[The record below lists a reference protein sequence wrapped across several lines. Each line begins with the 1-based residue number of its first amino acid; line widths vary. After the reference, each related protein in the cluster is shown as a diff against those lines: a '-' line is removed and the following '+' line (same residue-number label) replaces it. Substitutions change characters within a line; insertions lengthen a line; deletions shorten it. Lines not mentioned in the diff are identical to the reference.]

1 MEEHHLRAVVIRAFP
16 EVELQGGL
24 IYFLKSNFM
33 PDAVDDICCRKKI
46 NILIISRLKM
56 ICYRLITKYISA
68 QLAKR
73 VPTVKLQG
81 SFCFIQFTPHDLG
94 KLSSV
99 KRKIIE

>member
-1 MEEHHLRAVVIRAFP
+1 MEERQHHATVIRAFP
-16 EVELQGGL
+16 EVELRGGL
-24 IYFLKSNFM
+24 IYFGKSNFM
-33 PDAVDDICCRKKI
+33 PDAVDDICCRKT
-46 NILIISRLKM
+46 L
-56 ICYRLITKYISA
+56 CHWQITKYISA